1 MSEKSKLIFI
11 LILISILILI
21 AICLF
26 VFINNS
32 DKTNNESNAL
42 GNTELTENI
51 NTNYTTTSNEVD
63 AQNRDKKVASLNE
76 KQRMQTYFGRYL
88 SYIESGNYEEAYNLL
103 YDGFKQNYFPT
114 LEDFESYAQNN
125 YPSNMV
131 VEYTNI
137 ERQGTIFI
145 LTVKIRN
152 ALSDNTQTDVKEQQ
166 IVVTENNV
174 NDFKL
179 SFEVNSLYI
188 ETYGL

>member
-1 MSEKSKLIFI
+1 MSEKSKMIFI

-26 VFINNS
+26 VFINSNFENA
-32 DKTNNESNAL
+32 NNVQQ
-42 GNTELTENI
+42 NTGLNENI
-51 NTNYTTTSNEVD
+51 NTNYTTTSNEID
-63 AQNRDKKVASLNE
+63 DQNRDALVASLNE
-76 KQRMQTYFGRYL
+76 RQRMQTYFGRYL
-88 SYIESGNYEEAYNLL
+88 SYIESGDYESAYNLL

-114 LEDFESYAQNN
+114 LKDFELYAQNN

-179 SFEVNSLYI
+179 SFEVN
-188 ETYGL
+188 T

>member
-1 MSEKSKLIFI
+1 MSEKNKLI
-11 LILISILILI
+11 LILVIISILIII

-26 VFINNS
+26 ALINNS
-32 DKTNNESNAL
+32 NRANNANNILE
-42 GNTELTENI
+42 NTGLNENI

-63 AQNRDKKVASLNE
+63 AQNRETKVASLNE
-76 KQRMQTYFGRYL
+76 RQRMQTYFGRYL
-88 SYIESGNYEEAYNLL
+88 SYIESGDYESAYNLL
-103 YDGFKQNYFPT
+103 YDGFKQSYFPT

-152 ALSDNTQTDVKEQQ
+152 ALSDNTQTDTPEQQ
-166 IVVTENNV
+166 VVVTENDV

-179 SFEVNSLYI
+179 SFAVN
-188 ETYGL
+188 T

>member
-26 VFINNS
+26 VFINSNFENA
-32 DKTNNESNAL
+32 NNVQQ
-42 GNTELTENI
+42 NTGLNENI
-51 NTNYTTTSNEVD
+51 NTNYTTTSNEID
-63 AQNRDKKVASLNE
+63 DQNRDALVASLNE
-76 KQRMQTYFGRYL
+76 RQRMQTYFGRYL
-88 SYIESGNYEEAYNLL
+88 SYIESGDYESAYNLL

-179 SFEVNSLYI
+179 SFEVN
-188 ETYGL
+188 T

>member
-1 MSEKSKLIFI
+1 MSEKNKLIII
-11 LILISILILI
+11 LVLISILIII

-26 VFINNS
+26 VFINSNFENA
-32 DKTNNESNAL
+32 NNVQQ
-42 GNTELTENI
+42 NTGLNENI

-63 AQNRDKKVASLNE
+63 DQNRDALVASLNE
-76 KQRMQTYFGRYL
+76 RQRMQTYFGRYL
-88 SYIESGNYEEAYNLL
+88 SYIESGDYESAYNLL

-114 LEDFESYAQNN
+114 LKDFETYAQNN
-125 YPSNMV
+125 YPANMV
-131 VEYTNI
+131 VEYINI
-137 ERQGTIFI
+137 EREGTIFI

-179 SFEVNSLYI
+179 SFEVN
-188 ETYGL
+188 T

>member
-26 VFINNS
+26 VFINSNFENA
-32 DKTNNESNAL
+32 NNVQQ
-42 GNTELTENI
+42 NTGLNENI
-51 NTNYTTTSNEVD
+51 NTNYTTTSNEID
-63 AQNRDKKVASLNE
+63 DQNRDALVASLNE
-76 KQRMQTYFGRYL
+76 RQRMQTYFGRYL
-88 SYIESGNYEEAYNLL
+88 SYIESGDYESAYILL

-114 LEDFESYAQNN
+114 LKDFELYAQNN

-179 SFEVNSLYI
+179 SFEVN
-188 ETYGL
+188 T

>member
-1 MSEKSKLIFI
+1 MSEKNKLIFI
-11 LILISILILI
+11 LVLISILIII

-26 VFINNS
+26 VFINSNFENA
-32 DKTNNESNAL
+32 NNVQQ
-42 GNTELTENI
+42 NTGLNENI

-63 AQNRDKKVASLNE
+63 DQNRDALVASLNE
-76 KQRMQTYFGRYL
+76 RQRMQTYFGRYL
-88 SYIESGNYEEAYNLL
+88 SYIESGDYESAYNLL

-114 LEDFESYAQNN
+114 LKDFETYAQNN
-125 YPSNMV
+125 YPANMV

-152 ALSDNTQTDVKEQQ
+152 ALNDNTQTDVPEQQ
-166 IVVTENNV
+166 IVVTENDV

-179 SFEVNSLYI
+179 SFQVNA
-188 ETYGL
+188 

>member
-1 MSEKSKLIFI
+1 
-11 LILISILILI
+11 
-21 AICLF
+21 
-26 VFINNS
+26 
-32 DKTNNESNAL
+32 
-42 GNTELTENI
+42 
-51 NTNYTTTSNEVD
+51 
-63 AQNRDKKVASLNE
+63 
-76 KQRMQTYFGRYL
+76 MQTYFGRYL

-125 YPSNMV
+125 YPSNMI

-179 SFEVNSLYI
+179 SFEVN
-188 ETYGL
+188 T

>member
-1 MSEKSKLIFI
+1 MSEKNKLIFI
-11 LILISILILI
+11 LVLISILIII

-26 VFINNS
+26 VFINSNFENA
-32 DKTNNESNAL
+32 NNVQQ
-42 GNTELTENI
+42 NTGLNENI
-51 NTNYTTTSNEVD
+51 NTNYTTTSNEID
-63 AQNRDKKVASLNE
+63 DQNRDALVASLNE
-76 KQRMQTYFGRYL
+76 RQRMQTYFGRYL
-88 SYIESGNYEEAYNLL
+88 SYIESGDYESAYNLL

-114 LEDFESYAQNN
+114 LKDFETYAQNN

-179 SFEVNSLYI
+179 SFEVN
-188 ETYGL
+188 T

>member
-1 MSEKSKLIFI
+1 MSEKNKLIFI
-11 LILISILILI
+11 LVLISILIII

-26 VFINNS
+26 VFINSNFENA
-32 DKTNNESNAL
+32 NNVQQ
-42 GNTELTENI
+42 NTGLNENI

-63 AQNRDKKVASLNE
+63 DQNRDALVASLNE
-76 KQRMQTYFGRYL
+76 RQRMQTYFGRYL
-88 SYIESGNYEEAYNLL
+88 SYIESGDYESAYNLL
-103 YDGFKQNYFPT
+103 YDGFKQSYFPT

-125 YPSNMV
+125 YPSNIV

-152 ALSDNTQTDVKEQQ
+152 ALSDSTQTDTPEQQ
-166 IVVTENNV
+166 VVVTENDV

-179 SFEVNSLYI
+179 SFAVN
-188 ETYGL
+188 T

>member
-26 VFINNS
+26 VFINSNFENA
-32 DKTNNESNAL
+32 NNVQQ
-42 GNTELTENI
+42 NTGLNENI
-51 NTNYTTTSNEVD
+51 NTNYTTTSNEID
-63 AQNRDKKVASLNE
+63 DQNRDALVASLNE
-76 KQRMQTYFGRYL
+76 RQRMQTYFGRYL
-88 SYIESGNYEEAYNLL
+88 SYIESGDYESAYNLL

-114 LEDFESYAQNN
+114 LKDFETYAQNN
-125 YPSNMV
+125 YPANMV

-179 SFEVNSLYI
+179 SFEVN
-188 ETYGL
+188 T

>member
-26 VFINNS
+26 VFINSNFENA
-32 DKTNNESNAL
+32 NNVQQ
-42 GNTELTENI
+42 NTGLNENI
-51 NTNYTTTSNEVD
+51 NTNYTTTSNEID
-63 AQNRDKKVASLNE
+63 DQNRDALVASLNE
-76 KQRMQTYFGRYL
+76 RQRMQTYFGRYL
-88 SYIESGNYEEAYNLL
+88 SYIESGDYESAYNLL
-103 YDGFKQNYFPT
+103 YDGFKQSYFPT

-125 YPSNMV
+125 YPSNIV

-179 SFEVNSLYI
+179 SFEVN
-188 ETYGL
+188 T

>member
-1 MSEKSKLIFI
+1 MSEKNKLIFI
-11 LILISILILI
+11 LVLISILIII

-26 VFINNS
+26 VFINSNFENA
-32 DKTNNESNAL
+32 NNVQQ
-42 GNTELTENI
+42 NTGLNENI

-63 AQNRDKKVASLNE
+63 DQNRDALVASLNE
-76 KQRMQTYFGRYL
+76 RQRMQTYFGRYL
-88 SYIESGNYEEAYNLL
+88 SYIESGDYESAYNLL

-114 LEDFESYAQNN
+114 LKDFETYAQNN
-125 YPSNMV
+125 YPANMV
-131 VEYTNI
+131 VEYINI
-137 ERQGTIFI
+137 EREGTIFI

-179 SFEVNSLYI
+179 SFEVN
-188 ETYGL
+188 T

>member
-1 MSEKSKLIFI
+1 MVNMSEKNKLIFI
-11 LILISILILI
+11 LVLISILIII

-26 VFINNS
+26 VFINSNFENA
-32 DKTNNESNAL
+32 NNVQQ
-42 GNTELTENI
+42 NTGLNENI

-63 AQNRDKKVASLNE
+63 DQNRDALVASLNE
-76 KQRMQTYFGRYL
+76 RQRMQTYFGRYL
-88 SYIESGNYEEAYNLL
+88 SYIESGDYESAYNLL

-114 LEDFESYAQNN
+114 LKDFETYAQNN
-125 YPSNMV
+125 YPANMV
-131 VEYTNI
+131 VEYINI
-137 ERQGTIFI
+137 EREGTIFI

-179 SFEVNSLYI
+179 SFEVN
-188 ETYGL
+188 T

>member
-26 VFINNS
+26 VFINSNFENA
-32 DKTNNESNAL
+32 NNVQQ
-42 GNTELTENI
+42 NTGLNENI
-51 NTNYTTTSNEVD
+51 NTNYTTTSNEID
-63 AQNRDKKVASLNE
+63 DQNRDALVASLNE

-125 YPSNMV
+125 YPSNMI

-179 SFEVNSLYI
+179 SFEVN
-188 ETYGL
+188 T

>member
-1 MSEKSKLIFI
+1 MSEKNKLI
-11 LILISILILI
+11 LILVIISILIII

-26 VFINNS
+26 ALINNS
-32 DKTNNESNAL
+32 NRANNANNILE
-42 GNTELTENI
+42 NTGLNENS

-63 AQNRDKKVASLNE
+63 DQNRDALVASLNE
-76 KQRMQTYFGRYL
+76 RQRMQTYFGRYL
-88 SYIESGNYEEAYNLL
+88 SYIESGDYESAYNLL
-103 YDGFKQNYFPT
+103 YDGFKQSYFPT

-152 ALSDNTQTDVKEQQ
+152 ALSDSTQTDTPEQQ
-166 IVVTENNV
+166 VVVTENDV

-179 SFEVNSLYI
+179 SFAVN
-188 ETYGL
+188 T

>member
-32 DKTNNESNAL
+32 DKTDNESNAL

-103 YDGFKQNYFPT
+103 YDGFNK
-114 LEDFESYAQNN
+114 
-125 YPSNMV
+125 
-131 VEYTNI
+131 I
-137 ERQGTIFI
+137 IF
-145 LTVKIRN
+145 L
-152 ALSDNTQTDVKEQQ
+152 L
-166 IVVTENNV
+166 
-174 NDFKL
+174 
-179 SFEVNSLYI
+179 
-188 ETYGL
+188 

>member
-1 MSEKSKLIFI
+1 MSEKNKLIFI
-11 LILISILILI
+11 LVLISILIII

-26 VFINNS
+26 VFINSNFENA
-32 DKTNNESNAL
+32 NNVQQ
-42 GNTELTENI
+42 NTGLNENI

-63 AQNRDKKVASLNE
+63 DQNRDALVASLNE
-76 KQRMQTYFGRYL
+76 RQRMQTYFGRYL
-88 SYIESGNYEEAYNLL
+88 SYIESGDYESAYNLL

-114 LEDFESYAQNN
+114 LKDFETYAQNN
-125 YPSNMV
+125 YPANMV
-131 VEYTNI
+131 VEYINI

-179 SFEVNSLYI
+179 SFEVN
-188 ETYGL
+188 T

>member
-26 VFINNS
+26 VFINSNFENA
-32 DKTNNESNAL
+32 NNVQQ
-42 GNTELTENI
+42 NTGLNENI
-51 NTNYTTTSNEVD
+51 NTNYTTTSNEID
-63 AQNRDKKVASLNE
+63 DQNRDALVASLNE
-76 KQRMQTYFGRYL
+76 RQRMQTYFGRYL
-88 SYIESGNYEEAYNLL
+88 SYIESGDYESAYNLL

-114 LEDFESYAQNN
+114 LKDFETYAQNN
-125 YPSNMV
+125 YPANMV

-152 ALSDNTQTDVKEQQ
+152 ALNDNTQTDVPEQQ
-166 IVVTENNV
+166 IVVTENDV

-179 SFEVNSLYI
+179 SFQVNA
-188 ETYGL
+188 

>member
-88 SYIESGNYEEAYNLL
+88 SYIESGDYESAYNLL
-103 YDGFKQNYFPT
+103 YDGFKQNYFST

-179 SFEVNSLYI
+179 SFEVN
-188 ETYGL
+188 T

>member
-26 VFINNS
+26 VFINSNFENA
-32 DKTNNESNAL
+32 NNVQQ
-42 GNTELTENI
+42 NTGLNENI
-51 NTNYTTTSNEVD
+51 NTNYTTTSNEID
-63 AQNRDKKVASLNE
+63 DQNRDALVASLNE
-76 KQRMQTYFGRYL
+76 RQRMQTYFGRYL
-88 SYIESGNYEEAYNLL
+88 SYIESGDYESAYNLL

-114 LEDFESYAQNN
+114 LKDFESYAQNN

-179 SFEVNSLYI
+179 SFEVN
-188 ETYGL
+188 T

>member
-1 MSEKSKLIFI
+1 MSEKNKLI
-11 LILISILILI
+11 LILVIISILIII
-21 AICLF
+21 AISLF
-26 VFINNS
+26 ALINNS
-32 DKTNNESNAL
+32 SKTNNANNILE
-42 GNTELTENI
+42 NTGLNENS

-63 AQNRDKKVASLNE
+63 AQNRDALVASLNE
-76 KQRMQTYFGRYL
+76 RQRMQTYFGRYL
-88 SYIESGNYEEAYNLL
+88 SYIESGDYESAYNLL

-152 ALSDNTQTDVKEQQ
+152 ALNDSTQTDAPEQQ
-166 IVVTENNV
+166 IVVTENDV

-179 SFEVNSLYI
+179 SFEVN
-188 ETYGL
+188 T

>member
-26 VFINNS
+26 VFINSNFENA
-32 DKTNNESNAL
+32 NNVQQ
-42 GNTELTENI
+42 NTGLNENI
-51 NTNYTTTSNEVD
+51 NTNYTTTSNEID
-63 AQNRDKKVASLNE
+63 DQNRDALVASLNE
-76 KQRMQTYFGRYL
+76 RQRMQTYFGRYL
-88 SYIESGNYEEAYNLL
+88 SYIESGDYESAYNLL

-114 LEDFESYAQNN
+114 LKDFETYAQNN
-125 YPSNMV
+125 YPANMV
-131 VEYTNI
+131 VEYINI
-137 ERQGTIFI
+137 EREGTIFI

-179 SFEVNSLYI
+179 SFEVN
-188 ETYGL
+188 T